1 MIFMKKIIYFT
12 FILILIVSCSS
23 NSNDFESEIDF
34 NDVLKDQD
42 MSDTDKIIDL
52 KISLSRQQDEILNL
66 KKNLNYFEN
75 AFDSLEKSNDSVILY
90 LESQIDSFKI
100 EQSILIGPE
109 FSNNIIKLNNK
120 VNILEDRAFFMDSL
134 YFSLVTDMVIIENQ
148 ISSLVNSIEEIEYF
162 NEKENLNN
170 NSSSDLID
178 YAYEYQNAH
187 QLYMRGEYDLSL
199 KKFQF
204 LLDNNISNELADNC
218 QFWIG
223 QIYFLKNDYL
233 SAINEFNKVLNYK
246 NNNKSPD
253 SLYKIALCFIKIN
266 KNKEAINSFK
276 KIINNYPK
284 SKYFNKSNE
293 FLLNLK

>member
-1 MIFMKKIIYFT
+1 MIKTAYFT
-12 FILILIVSCSS
+12 FITIFLLSCTPTQ
-23 NSNDFESEIDF
+23 NNFETEIDF
-34 NDVLKDQD
+34 DDVLNDQN
-42 MSDTDKIIDL
+42 MSDSEKIIEL
-52 KISLSRQQDEILNL
+52 KIALSRQEDQISSLEN
-66 KKNLNYFEN
+66 NLNYFETS
-75 AFDSLEKSNDSVILY
+75 FDSLKASNELVVSY
-90 LESQIDSFKI
+90 LESQIDSFRI

-148 ISSLVNSIEEIEYF
+148 ISSLVNSIEEIEYLNKNKNLI
-162 NEKENLNN
+162 NEVN
-170 NSSSDLID
+170 NSVSID
-178 YAYEYQNAH
+178 YALEYQNAH
-187 QLYMRGEYDLSL
+187 HLYMAGNYIQSL
-199 KKFQF
+199 EKFQF

-246 NNNKSPD
+246 NNNKSAD
-253 SLYKIALCFIKIN
+253 SIYKIGLCFMKLNNIKD
-266 KNKEAINSFK
+266 AISSFET
-276 KIINNYPK
+276 IIKDYPK

>member
-1 MIFMKKIIYFT
+1 MINIIYFT
-12 FILILIVSCSS
+12 LITIFMLSCSPS
-23 NSNDFESEIDF
+23 QNDFETKIDF
-34 NDVLKDQD
+34 DDAFNDQD
-42 MSDTDKIIDL
+42 MSDSDKIIEL
-52 KISLSRQQDEILNL
+52 KIALSRQEDQILNL
-66 KKNLNYFEN
+66 ENNLNYFET
-75 AFDSLEKSNDSVILY
+75 AFDSLKSSNDLVISY

-148 ISSLVNSIEEIEYF
+148 ISSLVNSIEEIEYLNKNKNLI
-162 NEKENLNN
+162 NEVNN
-170 NSSSDLID
+170 AVSID
-178 YAYEYQNAH
+178 YTLEYQNALH
-187 QLYMRGEYDLSL
+187 LYMSGDYSQSL
-199 KKFQF
+199 EKFQF

-233 SAINEFNKVLNYK
+233 SAINEFNKVLSYK
-246 NNNKSPD
+246 NNNKSAD
-253 SLYKIALCFIKIN
+253 SIYKIGLCFIKLNNI
-266 KNKEAINSFK
+266 KDAISSFES
-276 KIINNYPK
+276 IINNYPK

>member
-1 MIFMKKIIYFT
+1 MIKTIYFT
-12 FILILIVSCSS
+12 LITIFILSCSPVQ
-23 NSNDFESEIDF
+23 NDFESEIDF
-34 NDVLKDQD
+34 DDVLQDQN
-42 MSDTDKIIDL
+42 MSDSDKIIEL
-52 KISLSRQQDEILNL
+52 KIALSRQEDEI
-66 KKNLNYFEN
+66 KKLENNLNYFEN
-75 AFDSLEKSNDSVILY
+75 AFDSLEVSNDFLISY

-162 NEKENLNN
+162 NKNQNLTDNQNNLN
-170 NSSSDLID
+170 SID
-178 YAYEYQNAH
+178 YGFEYQSAH
-187 QLYMRGEYDLSL
+187 HLYMSGDYSSSL

-204 LLDNNISNELADNC
+204 LLNNNISNDLADNC
-218 QFWIG
+218 QFWIA
-223 QIYFLKNDYL
+223 QIYFLQNDYL
-233 SAINEFNKVLNYK
+233 SSINEFNKVLNYK
-246 NNNKSPD
+246 NTNKASD
-253 SLYKIALCFIKIN
+253 SIYKIGLCFMKLN
-266 KNKEAINSFK
+266 NTKEAIISFET
-276 KIINNYPK
+276 IVNNYPK

>member
-1 MIFMKKIIYFT
+1 MIKTLYFIFIAI
-12 FILILIVSCSS
+12 FILSCAPTQS
-23 NSNDFESEIDF
+23 DFNTEIDF
-34 NDVLKDQD
+34 DDVLRDQS
-42 MSDTDKIIDL
+42 MSDSDKIIEL
-52 KISLSRQQDEILNL
+52 KIALSRQEDQISNL
-66 KKNLNYFEN
+66 ENNLNYFEN
-75 AFDSLEKSNDSVILY
+75 AFDSLKASNQLVISY

-148 ISSLVNSIEEIEYF
+148 ISSLVNSMEEIEFF
-162 NEKENLNN
+162 NKNQNLINQD
-170 NSSSDLID
+170 NSINSID
-178 YAYEYQNAH
+178 YSLEYQSAH
-187 QLYMRGEYDLSL
+187 QLYMAGDYNESL

-204 LLDNNISNELADNC
+204 LLDNNISNDLADNC

-223 QIYFLKNDYL
+223 QIYFLQNNYL

-246 NNNKSPD
+246 NNNKSAD
-253 SLYKIALCFIKIN
+253 SIYKIGLCFMKLNNRI
-266 KNKEAINSFK
+266 EAINSFEA
-276 KIINNYPK
+276 IVNEYPK
-284 SKYFNKSNE
+284 SKYFNKANE

>member
-1 MIFMKKIIYFT
+1 MIKTAYFIFIIIIF
-12 FILILIVSCSS
+12 LLSCAPTQD
-23 NSNDFESEIDF
+23 NFETEIDF
-34 NDVLKDQD
+34 NDVLNSQN
-42 MSDTDKIIDL
+42 MSDSEKIIEL
-52 KISLSRQQDEILNL
+52 KIALSRQEDQISSLEN
-66 KKNLNYFEN
+66 NLNYFETV
-75 AFDSLEKSNDSVILY
+75 FDSLEASNELVVSY
-90 LESQIDSFKI
+90 LESQIDSFRI

-148 ISSLVNSIEEIEYF
+148 ISSLVNSIEEIEYLNKNKNLI
-162 NEKENLNN
+162 NEVKNGV
-170 NSSSDLID
+170 SID
-178 YAYEYQNAH
+178 YTLEYQNAH
-187 QLYMRGEYDLSL
+187 RLYMSGNYTQSL
-199 KKFQF
+199 EKFQF
-204 LLDNNISNELADNC
+204 LLDNNISNELGDNC

-246 NNNKSPD
+246 NNNKSAD
-253 SLYKIALCFIKIN
+253 SIYKIGLCFMKLNNIKD
-266 KNKEAINSFK
+266 AINSFET
-276 KIINNYPK
+276 IINNYPK